1 MRSHANGPAVEK
13 INRVHSIPGKSG
25 NENREFFRLFVMCT
39 PRKSGHENGGFFRL
53 RNKTRIPQMH
63 EFFRAGDIYHIV
75 KLLKIGHGIPTST
88 PAQSPKPNKIY
99 SPSEQPNSQTL
110 GKFSFSAGLPPFPIF
125 IHIYTYKHLMTGRH
139 PHS

>member
-39 PRKSGHENGGFFRL
+39 PRKSGHENCGFFRL

-75 KLLKIGHGIPTST
+75 KLLKIGHGISTSNS
-88 PAQSPKPNKIY
+88 SPKPQTKQNIFSIGTTQLSDPWKIFIFCRFASIPHIY
-99 SPSEQPNSQTL
+99 SH
-110 GKFSFSAGLPPFPIF
+110 
-125 IHIYTYKHLMTGRH
+125 IHL
-139 PHS
+139 